1 MKPAILD
8 TLDNIFNATCVK
20 INGLQRPLR
29 FTLKAELWLER
40 EGLRLDNLAGSMVQ
54 RPLETS
60 LKLVF
65 AGLPAAEYR
74 ENLSFEDFVKSLS
87 EEEARGILARVN
99 AVLSAFYRHVLAVF
113 EKKSSVA
120 SKALKSE
127 EDAANDL
134 MNVVN
139 FLAVHFRWDYKKIGE
154 LSRLEIKELCKAYVR
169 YQREQRSLRV
179 LDDLNNLRVT
189 VPMGLPSKKAIES
202 ANRAAEERARQLLR
216 DLEPEKQQSPEEIEA
231 AVDALD
237 KEFEGI

>member
-1 MKPAILD
+1 
-8 TLDNIFNATCVK
+8 
-20 INGLQRPLR
+20 
-29 FTLKAELWLER
+29 
-40 EGLRLDNLAGSMVQ
+40 
-54 RPLETS
+54 
-60 LKLVF
+60 
-65 AGLPAAEYR
+65 
-74 ENLSFEDFVKSLS
+74 
-87 EEEARGILARVN
+87 
-99 AVLSAFYRHVLAVF
+99 
-113 EKKSSVA
+113 
-120 SKALKSE
+120 
-127 EDAANDL
+127 

-154 LSRLEIKELCKAYVR
+154 LSRLEIKELCQAYVR

-216 DLEPEKQQSPEEIEA
+216 DLEPEQQQSPEEIEA